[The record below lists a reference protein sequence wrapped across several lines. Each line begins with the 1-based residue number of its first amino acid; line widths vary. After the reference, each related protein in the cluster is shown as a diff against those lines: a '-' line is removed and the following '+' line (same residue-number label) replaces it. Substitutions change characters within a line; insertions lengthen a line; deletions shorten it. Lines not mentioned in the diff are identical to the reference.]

1 MLHCRSKASL
11 SGRAL
16 QYTDQIS
23 TYMLRWATHCPF
35 AVLGLIV
42 TGDFNPFLG
51 CLGLSAKS
59 SDLMQVIDDAI
70 GNTLCATSTLSPDIR
85 EQLNGKLGADKVG
98 CSFNSQSVQLS
109 AFSQH
114 LVFLGEEL
122 CRVHCLSA
130 PVS

>member
-1 MLHCRSKASL
+1 MLHCRSKGSL

-16 QYTDQIS
+16 QYTDQTS
-23 TYMLRWATHCPF
+23 TYMLRWASQCPF

-42 TGDFNPFLG
+42 FNNCDTLLG
-51 CLGLSAKS
+51 CLCFDAKVS
-59 SDLMQVIDDAI
+59 HLMQVIDDAI

-98 CSFNSQSVQLS
+98 CGFNSQSAQLF

-114 LVFLGEEL
+114 LVFLQEEL
-122 CRVHCLSA
+122 CGVHCLSA
-130 PVS
+130 SIS